1 MPLLI
6 GILVLGVGAIAYFAG
21 AAQGALAQ
29 VAPGALPPGAGA
41 NPQGVALPPPGAAP
55 PPGTPLTPAPA
66 STTPPVPGTSP
77 ASPLRAPQTLTLI
90 PGGMHVEMKKGESLV
105 LLIGMNGNWIEPLQ
119 YDPAVFAPGSIP
131 TEGPNP
137 AQVHFLGGA
146 GDLVA
151 TWLPPS
157 ILPFGLLQVP
167 AMTTTVHVREAAP
180 VATSSATTGY
190 EIYTEEPPE
199 EMS

>member
-1 MPLLI
+1 MPFAI
-6 GILVLGVGAIAYFAG
+6 AMIVLGVGAIAYFAG
-21 AAQGALAQ
+21 AAQGALVNATTN
-29 VAPGALPPGAGA
+29 PPTPT
-41 NPQGVALPPPGAAP
+41 PQGVALPPPGAVP
-55 PPGTPLTPAPA
+55 PAGTPLTPSSA
-66 STTPPVPGTSP
+66 VPGTSP
-77 ASPLRAPQTLTLI
+77 AAPLRAPQTLTLI

-105 LLIGMNGNWIEPLQ
+105 LLVGMNGNWIEPLQ

-180 VATSSATTGY
+180 VATSGY
-190 EIYTEEPPE
+190 DIYTEEPGG
-199 EMS
+199 SSCLS